1 MTTVILLDVEEGRSR
16 TVLLGDARGG
26 ERYLRVTW
34 HAESDTVVFSH
45 WQGPVC
51 AATTSVSCSEAS
63 RLVELLDAAAARP
76 AGGTVGG
83 PVGEV
88 VGGGRARSIV
98 GSHGQL
104 SARRA
109 DDTTVLARTRVQAGG
124 AGVSGA
130 YQGRE

>member
-45 WQGPVC
+45 WQGAVC
-51 AATTSVSCSEAS
+51 AATTSVSSSEVS
-63 RLVELLDAAAARP
+63 RLVELLDAAAGGA
-76 AGGTVGG
+76 AGGAA
-83 PVGEV
+83 GEG
-88 VGGGRARSIV
+88 VGGGRALSIG
-98 GSHGQL
+98 GSHGHL
-104 SARRA
+104 SSRRA
-109 DDTTVLARTRVQAGG
+109 DDTAVLPRTRVQAGG
-124 AGVSGA
+124 AGISGA